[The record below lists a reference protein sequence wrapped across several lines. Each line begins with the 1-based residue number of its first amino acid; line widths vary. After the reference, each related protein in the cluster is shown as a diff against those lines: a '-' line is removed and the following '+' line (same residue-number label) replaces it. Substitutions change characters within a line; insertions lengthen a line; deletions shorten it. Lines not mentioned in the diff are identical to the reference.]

1 MLESIHGQTVEFI
14 KDNTR
19 MIKSMDM
26 ASTAGPMVEFI
37 VGFGL
42 KESSMASEFTQ
53 LKGETLSTDYG
64 RMVNALSGLSQHK

>member
-1 MLESIHGQTVEFI
+1 MSESIHGQTVEFI
-14 KDNTR
+14 KDNTK

-37 VGFGL
+37 VGSGL
-42 KESSMASEFTQ
+42 KESSMASEYIQ
-53 LKGETLSTDYG
+53 LKGETRSTDYG